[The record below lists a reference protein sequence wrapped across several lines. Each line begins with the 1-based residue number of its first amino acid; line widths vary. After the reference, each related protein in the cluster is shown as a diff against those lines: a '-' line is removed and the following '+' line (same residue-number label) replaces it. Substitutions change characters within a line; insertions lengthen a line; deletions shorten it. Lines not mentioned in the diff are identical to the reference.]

1 MPAELEL
8 GLGKKSGGNIVRER
22 GKNRSVSNKPLPRK
36 QRVLNRGYLYSRSD
50 EDIKNPEVTLMDMDS
65 SIMFYFDEVIQPSVE
80 DNGENVKVP
89 LMYASP
95 ERWKAIQRDG
105 FMRDKKRQ
113 TITPV
118 IVYRR
123 TSIEKDDMVPQDK
136 LDANNPNMFY
146 TFEKKF
152 SNTNRYD
159 NFSIQQGVLPQR
171 EYYNVTFPDYVT
183 LSYDFII
190 WTSYIEQMN
199 KIVERVVYSDGAYWG
214 HPEKMRFRT
223 SVDTFTD
230 ATEIGDNE
238 RLVRTNFSVTLKGY
252 LLPKGNFDHR
262 STTQKF
268 LTPKR
273 VIFGTETDVTV
284 NNTVGSSGQFQDD
297 LPDTISL
304 VGSPSDA
311 DLGVTVTN
319 PIIFTA
325 GTGVTLSNDS
335 VEFDGGS
342 RVEQII
348 SIGQDVATTA
358 NVTFNQVSASS
369 LVIGDNTYNSGNITG
384 SLTVSGS
391 VTTKGNMTVNGNA
404 TIAGKITAQEFHTE
418 FVSASIVF
426 ASGSTQFGDTADD
439 NHQFSGSILTSGSLS
454 LNNYSVTEISN
465 DTSLTD
471 SNALALVTENAVKT
485 YVDNQTD
492 SQQAYLRKQFV
503 KTSTSIS
510 APGTA
515 SFSAVTASAPTG
527 MTTTS
532 ENDFIFFINGQYM
545 EHDAIQ
551 IQQVSSTFRLI
562 VDNDSIGYDLESD
575 DEILAI
581 GKFNS

>member
-1 MPAELEL
+1 MAVEL
-8 GLGKKSGGNIVRER
+8 GIGQKSGGNPVKTR
-22 GKNRSVSNKPLPRK
+22 GQNRSVSNKPLSRK

-50 EDIKNPEVTLMDMDS
+50 EDIKNPEVTLIDMDS
-65 SIMFYFDEVIQPSVE
+65 SIMFYFDEVIKPSVE
-80 DNGENVKVP
+80 DNGENIKVP
-89 LMYASP
+89 IMYASP

-136 LDANNPNMFY
+136 LDANNPHMFY

-159 NFSIQQGVLPQR
+159 NFSIQQGLLPQR

-223 SVDTFTD
+223 AVDTFTD
-230 ATEIGDNE
+230 ATEVGDSE
-238 RLVRTNFSVTLKGY
+238 RLVRTNFTVTLKGY

-273 VIFGTETDVTV
+273 VIFGAEADSTIV
-284 NNTVGSSGQFQDD
+284 NNVGTSGQFIDN
-297 LPDTISL
+297 LPDDISIP
-304 VGSPSDA
+304 GAPSTGDI
-311 DLGVTVTN
+311 GVTVSN
-319 PIIFTA
+319 PIIFTG
-325 GTGVTLSNDS
+325 GTGVTLSNDGA
-335 VEFDGGS
+335 EFDGGS
-342 RVEQII
+342 RLQQII
-348 SIGQDVATTA
+348 SIGQDVATTS

-369 LVIGDNTYNSGNITG
+369 LVIGDTTYDSGGITG
-384 SLTVSGS
+384 SLNVSGS
-391 VTTKGNMTVNGNA
+391 VTTTGNLTVNGNA
-404 TIAGKITAQEFHTE
+404 TIGGTLTAQEYHTE
-418 FVSASIVF
+418 FVSASIIF
-426 ASGSTQFGDTADD
+426 SSGSTIFGDTSDD
-439 NHQFSGSILTSGSLS
+439 THQFSGSIRISGSLS
-454 LNNYSVTEISN
+454 LNDYSVHSISN
-465 DTSLTD
+465 DTTLAD
-471 SNALALVTENAVKT
+471 SSTTALVTENAVKT
-485 YVDNQTD
+485 YVDDQTD
-492 SQQAYLRKQFV
+492 DQQTYLRKQYV
-503 KTSTSIS
+503 KSSSSITVPS
-510 APGTA
+510 TA
-515 SFSAVTASAPTG
+515 SFTAVTASAPTG
-527 MTTTS
+527 MTDTT

-545 EHDAIQ
+545 EHDAIAIEQ
-551 IQQVSSTFRLI
+551 SSSVLLLK
-562 VDNDSIGYDLESD
+562 VDNDSIGYDLEAD
-575 DEILAI
+575 DEILVW